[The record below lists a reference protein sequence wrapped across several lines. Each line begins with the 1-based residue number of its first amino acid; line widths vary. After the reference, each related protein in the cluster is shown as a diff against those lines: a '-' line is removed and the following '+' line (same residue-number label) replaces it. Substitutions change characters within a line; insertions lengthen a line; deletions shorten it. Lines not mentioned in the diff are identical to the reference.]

1 LTLNSEPSAERRA
14 GLAAVAG
21 FAVLTLYFT
30 GLFPPFGNPNELSR
44 LEMVFAFVEQGTF
57 RIDGAIPVLGDHE
70 DKAVSGSHFY
80 SNKAPGLAFAAI
92 PVYRVLR
99 VFFPPPRSASD
110 AVFVLLRILTVSFL
124 CVVALARF
132 ALRLAGGKGSAL
144 LVFALAFGTPLLFY
158 GRSFF
163 GHAWTAALLFLAWDL
178 ARKREERGPA
188 GGARL
193 LAAGAGLLCG
203 WAAISEYTA
212 APLAMLLAL
221 RVAARGSWRT
231 LALFAAG
238 AAVPLLLLLSYDAS
252 CFGSP
257 WVLSSAREAHRS
269 YSELAGKGLFGF
281 GAPSP
286 RIAWDLLFHPARGLL
301 LFSPFLVFAIPGF
314 LAWWRSGE
322 DRADCVFALAA
333 VLGFFLLLTAYP
345 NWHGGWSLGDRYL
358 LPVLLFAGLA
368 AARGFGGP
376 QGLPLRLLG
385 HTPGVLAL
393 ASPLSRSLF
402 AAAAIFSATAHFL
415 LTASWPHF
423 PLDVAWPPATG
434 SLWFLQHG
442 WIAGNLLASLHW
454 ASLLPPAALTVAA
467 GSLAL
472 RAARP
477 FSVRAFI
484 AVPAGLLL
492 LAATLLCPPAL
503 SYGARLWRAA
513 IYGAYSGLDPARG
526 ELRSV
531 ALSASTPLERRQ
543 AQGAWR
549 LYGR

>member
-1 LTLNSEPSAERRA
+1 MPSPAPRDPERRA
-14 GLAAVAG
+14 CVGVVAA

-30 GLFPPFGNPNELSR
+30 GLFPPFSNPNELSR
-44 LEMVFAFVEQGTF
+44 LEMVFAFVEQGTW

-70 DKAVSGSHFY
+70 DKALSGGHFY

-99 VFFPPPRSASD
+99 FFFPPPRSASD
-110 AVFVLLRILTVSFL
+110 AVFVLLRILTVSLL

-132 ALRLAGGKGSAL
+132 AARLARKKGSAL
-144 LVFALAFGTPLLFY
+144 VVFSVAFGTPFLFY

-178 ARKREERGPA
+178 ARMREERRPG
-188 GGARL
+188 GGAWL
-193 LAAGAGLLCG
+193 LAAGAGLAAG
-203 WAAISEYTA
+203 WAAISEYSA
-212 APLAMLLAL
+212 VPLALLVAV
-221 RVAARGSWRT
+221 RVGARGSWRT
-231 LALFAAG
+231 TSLFAAG

-269 YSELAGKGLFGF
+269 YAELAGKGLFGF

-286 RIAWDLLFHPARGLL
+286 GVAWDLLFHPARGLL
-301 LFSPFLVFAIPGF
+301 LFSPFLLWIVPGF
-314 LAWWRSGE
+314 IGWWRSGE

-333 VLGFFLLLTAYP
+333 VAVIFLVMTAYP

-358 LPVLLFAGLA
+358 LPALFFAGLA
-368 AARGFGGP
+368 AGR
-376 QGLPLRLLG
+376 
-385 HTPGVLAL
+385 AL
-393 ASPLSRSLF
+393 ASPLSRGLF
-402 AAAAIFSATAHFL
+402 AVAAVFSAAAHFL
-415 LTASWPHF
+415 LTASWAHF
-423 PLDVAWPPATG
+423 PLDVAWPPAAA
-434 SLWFLQHG
+434 SAWFLQRG
-442 WIAGNLLASLHW
+442 WVAPNVLSPLGWL
-454 ASLLPPAALTVAA
+454 SLLPPAALIAAA
-467 GSLAL
+467 GALAL

-477 FSVRAFI
+477 LSPRAAV
-484 AVPAGLLL
+484 AVPAALLL
-492 LAATLLCPPAL
+492 FAATLLRPPAL

-513 IYGAYSGLDPARG
+513 IYGAYSGRDPGRQ
-526 ELRSV
+526 ELNDV
-531 ALSASTPLERRQ
+531 AMSAETPLEKRQ

>member
-1 LTLNSEPSAERRA
+1 MTPNSELSAERRA

-70 DKAVSGSHFY
+70 DKAVSGGHFY

-110 AVFVLLRILTVSFL
+110 AIFVLLRILTVSVL

-132 ALRLAGGKGSAL
+132 AARLGSAKGSAL

-178 ARKREERGPA
+178 ARKREERAPA
-188 GGARL
+188 GGAGL
-193 LAAGAGLLCG
+193 LAESAGLLCG

-221 RVAARGSWRT
+221 RVARRGSWRT

-286 RIAWDLLFHPARGLL
+286 RIARDGTGGPTRCAGAPAFLSVPGLCDTGLPRLVAIRRGPRGLRIRARRRRGFLSAPDRLSELARRLVARRPVPPACPPLRRARGRQGVRGTAR
-301 LFSPFLVFAIPGF
+301 SPAKIT
-314 LAWWRSGE
+314 WTHS
-322 DRADCVFALAA
+322 
-333 VLGFFLLLTAYP
+333 
-345 NWHGGWSLGDRYL
+345 
-358 LPVLLFAGLA
+358 
-368 AARGFGGP
+368 
-376 QGLPLRLLG
+376 
-385 HTPGVLAL
+385 
-393 ASPLSRSLF
+393 
-402 AAAAIFSATAHFL
+402 
-415 LTASWPHF
+415 
-423 PLDVAWPPATG
+423 
-434 SLWFLQHG
+434 
-442 WIAGNLLASLHW
+442 
-454 ASLLPPAALTVAA
+454 
-467 GSLAL
+467 
-472 RAARP
+472 
-477 FSVRAFI
+477 
-484 AVPAGLLL
+484 
-492 LAATLLCPPAL
+492 
-503 SYGARLWRAA
+503 
-513 IYGAYSGLDPARG
+513 
-526 ELRSV
+526 
-531 ALSASTPLERRQ
+531 
-543 AQGAWR
+543 
-549 LYGR
+549 